1 MVSIPLKRVNVT
13 DDEGKNTQDEC
24 MNRRR
29 LAMTLPDRCEDVE
42 EILRPFLVRN
52 KMTAGIIKK
61 DWRINHADYTI
72 GRYRNIHR

>member
-1 MVSIPLKRVNVT
+1 
-13 DDEGKNTQDEC
+13 
-24 MNRRR
+24 
-29 LAMTLPDRCEDVE
+29 MTLPDRCEDVE
-42 EILRPFLVRN
+42 KILRPFLVRN